1 MIYYLTAGVL
11 CAADEAQPLAHIRGC
26 LCGTEKQVFDR
37 DNSLLL
43 RTDIRLLGPDS
54 QSMEAVPAREYVMYG
69 PDGSEI
75 ALAKPRCS
83 AGDAPSAASWPVCRM
98 PRADEAVLTM
108 EGREYTLVMEN
119 VQNYVLTDAWGQCTV
134 RIIHRGMSGGWRLD
148 VSQPLSA
155 PFLCGLFIFCRYL
168 EKENEFVVV

>member
-26 LCGTEKQVFDR
+26 LCGAEKQVFNG

-43 RTDIRLLGPDS
+43 RTDIRLLYPDA
-54 QSMEAVPAREYVMYG
+54 QAVPAKEYVMYG
-69 PDGSEI
+69 PDGSE
-75 ALAKPRCS
+75 LAVARPRCS
-83 AGDAPSAASWPVCRM
+83 TGDDPSAASWPVCRM

-119 VQNYVLTDAWGQCTV
+119 VQNYVLTDAQGRCAV
-134 RIIHRGMSGGWRLD
+134 RIIHRGMTGGWKLD
-148 VSQPLSA
+148 VSQPLS
-155 PFLCGLFIFCRYL
+155 PPLLCGLFIFCRYL
-168 EKENEFVVV
+168 EKENEFVVI